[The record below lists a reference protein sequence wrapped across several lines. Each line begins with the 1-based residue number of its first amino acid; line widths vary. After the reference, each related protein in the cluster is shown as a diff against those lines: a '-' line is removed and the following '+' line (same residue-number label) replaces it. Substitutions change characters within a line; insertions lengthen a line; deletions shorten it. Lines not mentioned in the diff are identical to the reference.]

1 MPLESA
7 KAAAEPQDLSS
18 VQRPTVLRK
27 WLTRLGLLLVAGWVV
42 FTLGDFGYSVWVRQ
56 WIASFEAGLEFDA
69 DGVRSDCGE
78 REVGTGEITILFVHG
93 FNDSPRIWDRT
104 LERLQDRGLR
114 LIAMRLP
121 GFAARHRDYGS
132 YRYEDWLKA
141 IDERIDRVRSEGGRV
156 VLVGH
161 SLGGALALRVAQR
174 SPERLEGVVLIAPA
188 IAVSD
193 ARSPVFPTRVWHA
206 IADALLT
213 FTRETASPFGVD
225 VKDQAASGYPYRT
238 PFTPRLVIDQSFELM
253 DQNAAFGDRLEVPVW
268 VAISPDDVVVDSG
281 AIERF
286 YDRLDA
292 QWKERFEASRSGHAI
307 PLDYDADDVAD
318 RIAIFA
324 REVIETAPKESSA
337 ATPLTESP

>member
-1 MPLESA
+1 MPLDSANATAES
-7 KAAAEPQDLSS
+7 QDLRS
-18 VQRPTVLRK
+18 VRRPNVLRK
-27 WLTRLGLLLVAGWVV
+27 WLTRLGLSLVAFWVV

-56 WIASFEAGLEFDA
+56 RIASFEAGLDFDA

-78 REVGTGEITILFVHG
+78 REVGSGEITILFVHG

-104 LERLQDRGLR
+104 LERLRDRGLR

-121 GFAARHRDYGS
+121 GFAARHREYGS

-141 IDERIDRVRSEGGRV
+141 IEARIDQVRSEGGRV

-174 SPERLEGVVLIAPA
+174 SPELLEGVVLIAPA

-193 ARSPVFPTRVWHA
+193 ARSPLFSARVWHA

-238 PFTPRLVIDQSFELM
+238 PFTPRQVIDQSFELM
-253 DQNAAFGDRLEVPVW
+253 DQNAAFGDRLEIPVW
-268 VAISPDDVVVDSG
+268 VAVSPDDVVVDS
-281 AIERF
+281 ASIERF
-286 YDRLDA
+286 FDRLDA
-292 QWKERFEASRSGHAI
+292 QWKERYEASRSGHAI
-307 PLDYDADDVAD
+307 PLDNDADDVAD

-324 REVIETAPKESSA
+324 REVIETAPKDSSA
-337 ATPLTESP
+337 AAPITESP